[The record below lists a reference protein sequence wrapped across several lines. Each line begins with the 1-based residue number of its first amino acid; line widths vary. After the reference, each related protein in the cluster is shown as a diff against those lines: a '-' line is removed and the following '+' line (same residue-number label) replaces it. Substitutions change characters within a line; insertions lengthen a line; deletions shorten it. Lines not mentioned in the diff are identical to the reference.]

1 MMQQAI
7 NSVLAVIIWGLF
19 VFMMAILVWGMDKGF
34 DFSDEG
40 FSMLSLTNGQE
51 QGMEIRPFFVLF
63 QKLFL
68 VFSPG
73 VVFYRLLRLIF
84 LLTGTRSFFFV
95 A

>member
-40 FSMLSLTNGQE
+40 FSMLSLTKGQE
-51 QGMEIRPFFVLF
+51 QGIEIRPFFVLF
-63 QKLFL
+63 QKLFS

-73 VVFYRLLRLIF
+73 VVFYRLLRLIL